1 MINNSNSKD
10 DKKIKIT
17 CRFGTHNE
25 RIISVFPDDHL
36 CILLDKLKLKDRKS
50 KFIFNGQTFDV
61 ASILKF
67 SEIEIKGNCKISII
81 NQAIAGKKIND

>member
-1 MINNSNSKD
+1 MNTDNLKD

-25 RIISVFPDDHL
+25 RIISVSPEDQL
-36 CILLDKLKLKDRKS
+36 SILLQKLKLKDRKS

-61 ASILKF
+61 ASILTF
-67 SEIEIKGNCKISII
+67 NEIEIKGNCKISII
-81 NQAIAGKKIND
+81 NQAIAG